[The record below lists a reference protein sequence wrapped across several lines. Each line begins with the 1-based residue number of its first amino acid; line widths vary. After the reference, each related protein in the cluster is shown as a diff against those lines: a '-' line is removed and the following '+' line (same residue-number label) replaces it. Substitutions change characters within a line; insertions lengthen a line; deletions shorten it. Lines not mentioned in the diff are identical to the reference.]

1 MQGMTTTTIHHQQAL
16 DHVLAVRG
24 LGDAERDAPDDALIE
39 RLRQRFPT
47 EREIDGMLTRK
58 MRRRANPAIGDMT
71 LQRLTGCLS
80 AFLKA
85 HIEGPFEI
93 TGQRWFSGGASKIQM
108 GFQLDWNQPGVGRTT
123 SRMVVRMEPSES
135 MNSTSRLREFQV
147 LRAFAPTSVPVPPV
161 YWVDAD
167 GTWFPEPALIYGF
180 AEGVTKPRSGSNQQ
194 VSGTGTNFG
203 VALRQRLGEQFV
215 RHLATIHT
223 FDHRQAD
230 FSAFDTPPLGTTD
243 SALWQLNRAKRV
255 WEEDRDGDMPIIE
268 VAANWLE
275 RNLPPLDRTSVIHG
289 DYRSG
294 NFLFREDDGEMTAV
308 LDWERGY
315 LGDRHRDLAWA
326 IAYPFGH
333 FAEDGK
339 TFLACGLMPV
349 EEMLEAY
356 EKASGLA
363 VDPVRLRFFKIFNC
377 YQLVLSSAGTGHR
390 VVRLGKS
397 HQDIVLAWAGAAGY
411 SFAEPLRQM
420 LEEELG

>member
-1 MQGMTTTTIHHQQAL
+1 MTDEERL
-16 DHVLAVRG
+16 EHVRAVCAI
-24 LGDAERDAPDDALIE
+24 GDAERDTPAEAFIE
-39 RLRQRFPT
+39 QLRKRYPT
-47 EREIDGMLTRK
+47 ERESDAMLTRK
-58 MRRRANPAIGDMT
+58 MRRRT
-71 LQRLTGCLS
+71 LPPFKDLTLARITQCVE
-80 AFLKA
+80 AFLAA
-85 HIEGPFEI
+85 HVEGSFQVS
-93 TGQRWFSGGASKIQM
+93 GQRWFSGGASKIQM
-108 GFQLDWNQPGVGRTT
+108 GFDLDWQQPGVGRTST
-123 SRMVVRMEPSES
+123 RLVVRMEPSES

-147 LRAFAPTSVPVPPV
+147 LRAFSGSSVPVPPV

-180 AEGVTKPRSGSNQQ
+180 AEGVTKPKLGPNFQ

-203 VALRQRLGEQFV
+203 PGLRAKLGKQFV
-215 RHLATIHT
+215 EHLAAIHT
-223 FDHRQAD
+223 FDYRSHD
-230 FSAFDTPPLGTTD
+230 FSAFDEPPVGTTD
-243 SALWQLNRAKRV
+243 SARWQFNRALRV
-255 WEEDRDGDMPIIE
+255 WEEDRAGDMPVIE

-275 RNLPPLDRTSVIHG
+275 RNLPVLDRVSVIHG

-294 NFLFREDDGEMTAV
+294 NFLFRESDGQITSV

-349 EEMLEAY
+349 DEMLDTY
-356 EKASGLA
+356 EKASGLT
-363 VDPVRLRFFKIFNC
+363 VDPERLRFFKIFNC
-377 YQLVLSSAGTGHR
+377 YQLVLSSSGTGHR
-390 VVRLGKS
+390 VTRLGKS

-420 LEEELG
+420 LEEELA